1 MLVKLTSNTSGEM
14 IMFAEHARRLFDII
28 GKECTARCV
37 FTKEQLPDAIARL
50 RQAVQEDRM
59 AQQSKEHEDQRDGV
73 DERDEDEER
82 AEARKAGRIGVSL
95 GQRAQP
101 LINLLEWTN
110 KEGGFILWEA
120 ERDF

>member
-28 GKECTARCV
+28 GKECTARGV

-50 RQAVQEDRM
+50 RQAVQADRSE
-59 AQQSKEHEDQRDGV
+59 QQSKEHQDQRDGV

-120 ERDF
+120 EHDF

>member
-1 MLVKLTSNTSGEM
+1 
-14 IMFAEHARRLFDII
+14 
-28 GKECTARCV
+28 
-37 FTKEQLPDAIARL
+37 
-50 RQAVQEDRM
+50 M

>member
-1 MLVKLTSNTSGEM
+1 M
-14 IMFAEHARRLFDII
+14 
-28 GKECTARCV
+28 
-37 FTKEQLPDAIARL
+37 PDAIARL

-59 AQQSKEHEDQRDGV
+59 AQQSKEHDQRDGV
-73 DERDEDEER
+73 DERNEDEER